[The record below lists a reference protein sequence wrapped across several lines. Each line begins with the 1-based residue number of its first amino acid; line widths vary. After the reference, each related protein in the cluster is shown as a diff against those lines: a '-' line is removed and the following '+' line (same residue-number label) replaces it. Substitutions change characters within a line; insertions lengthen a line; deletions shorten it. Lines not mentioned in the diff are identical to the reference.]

1 MVCNTLSK
9 SFMWYGS
16 RICSWLDLSDLLLL
30 LNLLMC
36 GCASF
41 IVVNGKWFDIVGE
54 VISIGKL
61 RYLTT
66 LWPYEAYLGK
76 LQSAVWTLLK
86 FCFKIPSTNIEPR
99 FAGIQ
104 SILQRSPDMQ
114 GTEDRVTQF
123 GFTAVVSKLSN
134 CCNKAIW
141 TYVLFKYFIIHYH
154 VHNCSTCP
162 YHKPN

>member
-9 SFMWYGS
+9 SFTWNRS
-16 RICSWLDLSDLLLL
+16 RIYSWPDLLDLLL

-41 IVVNGKWFDIVGE
+41 IVVNGKWFDILGE

-61 RYLTT
+61 RNLTT
-66 LWPYEAYLGK
+66 PWPYEAYLGK

-86 FCFKIPSTNIEPR
+86 FCFKIPPTNIEPR

-104 SILQRSPDMQ
+104 SILQQSLDIQ

-123 GFTAVVSKLSN
+123 GFTAVVSKVSK
-134 CCNKAIW
+134 CW
-141 TYVLFKYFIIHYH
+141 TK
-154 VHNCSTCP
+154 P
-162 YHKPN
+162 YGHMFFLNIL